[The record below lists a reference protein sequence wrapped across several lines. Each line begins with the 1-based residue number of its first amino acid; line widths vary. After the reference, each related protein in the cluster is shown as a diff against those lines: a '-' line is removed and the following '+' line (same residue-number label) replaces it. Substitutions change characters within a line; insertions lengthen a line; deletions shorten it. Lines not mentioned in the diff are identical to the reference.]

1 MKKGIVP
8 ILVLV
13 LLLGLCSCFTTLPA
27 KDDKPVYST
36 TDESKSAPEKS
47 TEESGVDLSAVTA
60 EDLEPQLE
68 AFCSVCLES
77 FMAEFSYDDGT
88 YTRLYDPEADAYSA
102 DTAPAALVTSSEL
115 DGHPYSE
122 LYEGYTVDPADAS
135 CLEVKNFASIAD
147 IKENLSKYLD
157 ESLYDEKVGE
167 DFFEFDG
174 KVYAIRGGRGYGA
187 VTCGKI
193 IGIISG
199 EGDSLT
205 VTAERLYFDE
215 PDGAYIFTVRVTDG
229 VLKIISAAEEEAVG

>member
-8 ILVLV
+8 ILALV

-102 DTAPAALVTSSEL
+102 DTAPAALVPSSEL
-115 DGHPYSE
+115 DGHPYIE

-147 IKENLSKYLD
+147 IK
-157 ESLYDEKVGE
+157 
-167 DFFEFDG
+167 
-174 KVYAIRGGRGYGA
+174 
-187 VTCGKI
+187 
-193 IGIISG
+193 
-199 EGDSLT
+199 
-205 VTAERLYFDE
+205 
-215 PDGAYIFTVRVTDG
+215 
-229 VLKIISAAEEEAVG
+229 